1 MKNLE
6 NKAYLSMLEISFFI
20 FCMFFLMRVP
30 IGISNRH
37 VHLSQA
43 DENTLFGS
51 NYELTPMKELSQ
63 PGQYACAETLTIKGP
78 K

>member
-1 MKNLE
+1 MGF
-6 NKAYLSMLEISFFI
+6 Y
-20 FCMFFLMRVP
+20 FCILLLMRIP

-43 DENTLFGS
+43 DANTLFGS
-51 NYELTPMKELSQ
+51 NYQLTPIKDLSQ
-63 PGQYACAETLTIKGP
+63 PGQFACAETIVIKGP